1 MTVSICSKMIQRILQ
16 FSMQVPAMLGFSSPS
31 FNLTFKYDQ
40 HGWHPHCQHVPLCK
54 DKATSTVEEK
64 GRFCKLNSTG
74 CRQGSDYPDSITT
87 NCQVCF
93 IMSSVMFAMSG
104 TSCFKLCFDR
114 PCLVTNIPHTSRA
127 GTSCKNQ
134 ETLYNIELLLHTSQN
149 YHLFRHFGS

>member
-1 MTVSICSKMIQRILQ
+1 M
-16 FSMQVPAMLGFSSPS
+16 FGFSSSS
-31 FNLTFKYDQ
+31 FTLTFKRG
-40 HGWHPHCQHVPLCK
+40 HHEWHAHCHRVPLCE
-54 DKATSTVEEK
+54 DKANSTAEDRE
-64 GRFCKLNSTG
+64 RFCKLNSTE